1 MKKTTKGALAAGAA
15 AVLLAGGAGTMA
27 AWTGSGPSLGGGSV
41 TAGSLSITQQ
51 DAGTW
56 KWGTAAAPGAAIPDI
71 GAVTL
76 VPGDSVTYT
85 GSYKLGLS
93 GTNLKAKITATG
105 GALSG
110 DLGTYL
116 DVTPASNVDL
126 SNLTAANNNQV
137 VNAGAT
143 ITFKSDT
150 GNTDG
155 AGKSASLA
163 GTTVTLQQVQ

>member
-27 AWTGSGPSLGGGSV
+27 AWTGSQSLGGGNVS
-41 TAGSLSITQQ
+41 AGNLAITQQ
-51 DAGTW
+51 DAGNW
-56 KWGTAAAPGAAIPDI
+56 HWGTAAAPGAAITDI
-71 GAVTL
+71 TQVSL

-85 GSYKLGLS
+85 GTYKLALS
-93 GTNLKAKITATG
+93 GTNLKAKVTASG

-110 DLGTYL
+110 DLGSYL
-116 DVTPASNVDL
+116 DVAPASNVDL

-143 ITFKSDT
+143 ITFKADT